1 MFLEDIS
8 VFLPFPQLEQ
18 QLFEIE
24 PLSCSEPSLS
34 EDYDDFLQT
43 LVQRAD
49 EGNSGDS
56 QQKIRAGRGDSSK
69 ENIEAEKGKRGRGR
83 PPDRK
88 SLVEKRQEANTRERK
103 RMRAL
108 VRLRQQIFNLGH
120 EVTPSLKSLFLER
133 ITV

>member
-1 MFLEDIS
+1 M
-8 VFLPFPQLEQ
+8 
-18 QLFEIE
+18 FEIE
-24 PLSCSEPSLS
+24 PLPCSEPSLS

-56 QQKIRAGRGDSSK
+56 QQKIRAGKGDSSN
-69 ENIEAEKGKRGRGR
+69 EGEKGKRGRGR

-108 VRLRQQIFNLGH
+108 VRWRKQFFNLGH
-120 EVTPSLKSLFLER
+120 EVTPSLKSLFLEP
-133 ITV
+133 ITE